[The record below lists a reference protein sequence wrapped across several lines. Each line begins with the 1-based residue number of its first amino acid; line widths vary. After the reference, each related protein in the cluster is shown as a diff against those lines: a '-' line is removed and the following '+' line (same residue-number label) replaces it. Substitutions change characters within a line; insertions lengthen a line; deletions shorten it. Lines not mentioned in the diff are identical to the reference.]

1 MPKTFQEAILVSRE
15 LRIRYLWIDSLCIMQ
30 DRDDLS
36 DWAREASLMYKVYSN
51 SYCNISAPDS
61 SDGTHGLGRDCT
73 TLELEPE
80 RIEIRHENASGSMVT
95 KVYNAEKSSSWQPG
109 LWRIHVENNVV
120 NKRGWV
126 FQERLL
132 APQVL
137 HFAASQLFWE
147 CRELS
152 ACEKYP
158 KGASIDCLPSSRF
171 KHDLA
176 FETYSELD
184 SIRIHWKWRNIVTQY
199 TSTSV
204 TNPNNKLVAIS
215 NIVKSVALIVRD
227 TYIAGMWRKNLEM
240 QLL

>member
-1 MPKTFQEAILVSRE
+1 
-15 LRIRYLWIDSLCIMQ
+15 MQ

-80 RIEIRHENASGSMVT
+80 RIEIHHENASGSMVT

-126 FQERLL
+126 FQ
-132 APQVL
+132 
-137 HFAASQLFWE
+137 
-147 CRELS
+147 
-152 ACEKYP
+152 
-158 KGASIDCLPSSRF
+158 
-171 KHDLA
+171 
-176 FETYSELD
+176 
-184 SIRIHWKWRNIVTQY
+184 
-199 TSTSV
+199 
-204 TNPNNKLVAIS
+204 
-215 NIVKSVALIVRD
+215 
-227 TYIAGMWRKNLEM
+227 
-240 QLL
+240 